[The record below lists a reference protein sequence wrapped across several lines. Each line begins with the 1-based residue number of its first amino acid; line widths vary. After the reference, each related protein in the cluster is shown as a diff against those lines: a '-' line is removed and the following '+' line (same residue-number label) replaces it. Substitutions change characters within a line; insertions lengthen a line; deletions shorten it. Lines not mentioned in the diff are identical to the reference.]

1 METVVLPMTLEEIA
15 DAVGGSVH
23 DAEPDTLVTGPAQYD
38 SRLLEPG
45 GPFVAF
51 QGQNVDG
58 HDFASRAVAG
68 GAVAVLAGRPVG
80 APAVVVDD
88 VQAALGRLASVLVD
102 RADGDLAVIGVT
114 GSVGK
119 TTDDVAMIAD
129 ALSGSDRVSAGRMH
143 VSEAASD
150 VTVINDAYNSSPAST
165 SAALRTAITLA
176 RGRRLVAVLGHMS
189 ELGPDS
195 PQHHTELGS
204 AAADAGVRY
213 LIGVGNADAGHIV
226 STAVARGVQAEHVP
240 DAPAALELV
249 RRRWAA
255 GDVVLVKGAHA
266 LGLESLAQ
274 QLEVNGATQ
283 DHANAERNGK

>member
-1 METVVLPMTLEEIA
+1 
-15 DAVGGSVH
+15 
-23 DAEPDTLVTGPAQYD
+23 
-38 SRLLEPG
+38 
-45 GPFVAF
+45 VAF

-80 APAVVVDD
+80 MPAVVVDD
-88 VQAALGRLASVLVD
+88 VQVALGRRASVLVD
-102 RADGDLAVIGVT
+102 RADGDLAV
-114 GSVGK
+114 
-119 TTDDVAMIAD
+119 
-129 ALSGSDRVSAGRMH
+129 SGSDRVSAGRMH
-143 VSEAASD
+143 VSETASD
-150 VTVINDAYNSSPAST
+150 VTVINDAYSSSPAST
-165 SAALRTAITLA
+165 SAALRTAVTLA
-176 RGRRLVAVLGHMS
+176 KGRRLVAVLGHMS

-213 LIGVGNADAGHIV
+213 LTGVGNADAGRIV
-226 STAVARGVQAEHVP
+226 STAVARGVDAEHVP

-255 GDVVLVKGAHA
+255 GDVVLVKGSHA
-266 LGLESLAQ
+266 LGLQSLAQ
-274 QLEVNGATQ
+274 QLEVDGATQ